1 VTTCLHA
8 LIAVVVAAMAG
19 NANAQT
25 DAAAPTKT
33 NICELLKSPERFNGR
48 LVEVRARFVGAFEW
62 SGLVDANCRAQLLA
76 DSDGFPGLSGKS
88 GEYAFIRSF
97 SELDYPNGLD
107 WRPIILPHSV
117 RLVKN
122 DAYQQFDDA
131 ARKNPT
137 RGSPLFDITI
147 TVVGR
152 FDHLSQQMV
161 AIRENRRE
169 KPRPYMA
176 GFGHLNASLNRL
188 VWQSVSDV
196 AVVPSPAPA
205 DEKKNVR

>member
-1 VTTCLHA
+1 
-8 LIAVVVAAMAG
+8 MNG
-19 NANAQT
+19 NANAQA
-25 DAAAPTKT
+25 DAADPIKT
-33 NICELLKSPERFNGR
+33 NLCDLLKSPERFNGK

-62 SGLVDANCRAQLLA
+62 SGLVDPGCTANLMA
-76 DSDGFPGLSGKS
+76 DSDAFPGLSGRS

-97 SELDYPNGLD
+97 SELDYPDGLD
-107 WRPIILPHSV
+107 WKPIGFPPPV
-117 RLVKN
+117 RLIKN
-122 DAYQQFDDA
+122 DAYQQFEDA

-152 FDHLSQQMV
+152 FDHLPLQMV

-196 AVVPSPAPA
+196 SVVPRPTSA
-205 DEKKNVR
+205 DDKKRLE